1 MSKSIVHA
9 FRAAALGV
17 LILAVPLTATAQ
29 EAEPGGADV
38 GVEVEI
44 TPRPAEPTTEPTVPA
59 TPPATDPTT
68 APGVAPTVRPTTP
81 PPSGSLQETGFT
93 GLQALVA
100 AGVLVLAGGA
110 VLVHRRRTA

>member
-9 FRAAALGV
+9 FRAAVLGV
-17 LILAVPLTATAQ
+17 LILATPLAAVAQ

-44 TPRPAEPTTEPTVPA
+44 TPRPAEPTTAP
-59 TPPATDPTT
+59 TPPATSPTT

-81 PPSGSLQETGFT
+81 PASGNLQETGFT

-100 AGVLVLAGGA
+100 AGALVLAGGA